1 MATLT
6 KPRVSNISASA
17 KPCWMRSPGGRG
29 STGFVV
35 TEGRR
40 EVQKADG
47 YGRQLATGAASE
59 AAQASQ
65 AAMASWGAARGE
77 VATAA
82 VAGSLDDVA
91 CCQGRPFCDES
102 QALDGAV
109 VVWAGWVDGLGRP
122 WSVLV
127 SPALCRIPCVVLTP
141 ESAIAVAS
149 WQLQV
154 RRSPALRGADLR
166 SGNGLVTRAA

>member
-6 KPRVSNISASA
+6 EPMVSNVTA
-17 KPCWMRSPGGRG
+17 KRRAMLDAEPGRPRFTDFVMAGGR
-29 STGFVV
+29 
-35 TEGRR
+35 RA
-40 EVQKADG
+40 VQKADS
-47 YGRQLATGAASE
+47 YGRPQATGAALE

-65 AAMASWGAARGE
+65 AAKASRGAARGE

-82 VAGSLDDVA
+82 VAGSVDDVA
-91 CCQGRPFCDES
+91 CCQRRPSCDES
-102 QALDGAV
+102 LALGGAV

-127 SPALCRIPCVVLTP
+127 SPALCRLPCVVLTL

-154 RRSPALRGADLR
+154 RRSPALRG
-166 SGNGLVTRAA
+166 